1 MNIPVNL
8 DWQQILLHLLNFTIL
23 FGILYFLLYKPVKDF
38 MDKRTE
44 YYKKQEKD
52 IADKQKQ
59 AEEVKQEYEKRL
71 SKVQEEID
79 SRKAK
84 SAEEAAAAGQEVLR
98 QAEKEAQELVQ
109 KARLDGERE
118 KEKIL
123 SGAKDEIAQMIETAA
138 AKLASD
144 PDVSGAYDRFLD
156 AAESDTLQETG
167 HSVTSDTDLADSNG
181 NREHSAV
188 TDSAGEER

>member
-1 MNIPVNL
+1 MNIPLNI

-52 IADKQKQ
+52 IADRQKQ
-59 AEEVKQEYEKRL
+59 AEESKEEYEKRL
-71 SKVQEEID
+71 TEVQDEIN

-84 SAEEAAAAGQEVLR
+84 AAEEAAAAGQEVLR
-98 QAEKEAQELVQ
+98 QAGEEAQELIN
-109 KARLDGERE
+109 KARIDGERE

-138 AKLASD
+138 AKLA
-144 PDVSGAYDRFLD
+144 PDMDSSMAYDRFLD
-156 AAESDTLQETG
+156 AAESDALQKAR
-167 HSVTSDTDLADSNG
+167 HSATSDTDLADSNG
-181 NREHSAV
+181 SREHSAV
-188 TDSAGEER
+188 TDSAGEE

>member
-1 MNIPVNL
+1 MNIPLNI

-52 IADKQKQ
+52 IADRQKQ
-59 AEEVKQEYEKRL
+59 AEESKEEYEKRL
-71 SKVQEEID
+71 AEVQDEID

-84 SAEEAAAAGQEVLR
+84 AAEEAAAAGQEVLR
-98 QAEKEAQELVQ
+98 QAGEEAKELVN
-109 KARLDGERE
+109 KARIDGERE

-144 PDVSGAYDRFLD
+144 MDPSMAYDRFLD
-156 AAESDTLQETG
+156 AAESDAMQKAG
-167 HSVTSDTDLADSNG
+167 HSATSVA
-181 NREHSAV
+181 
-188 TDSAGEER
+188 DSAGEE